1 MNKYLLASITII
13 ALWATSCSSHS
24 DEMADYMSWS
34 CNNQSPDNIKF
45 DYNLDE
51 ISKLYIEVND
61 KGGDITLICNN
72 YDKLEPLGW
81 DGSDTYNCDWGV
93 FTIEGQQVNCHF
105 PQYTSAKEA
114 SAIIT
119 ISPKNGKNAVKTILY
134 VKRTF
139 GDLVPDPG
147 PGTEEV
153 ADKYKFQLVQS
164 YFTPFMNDNFSVP
177 AIFDN
182 ISYQINDYLDRY
194 HGSGCPEFTQHY
206 DSIVWCA
213 DGLPN
218 TVRIYERQN
227 TANSTEEHFTSHWST
242 HFFKGNQIKNYLK
255 GYRDGKVVY
264 STSLTTNL
272 HKRDFLCYDWIN
284 GSIAIAN
291 PGHTRVYCMLDSI
304 YEYNAEDVQEMNG
317 TRYAQIYVNP
327 KSTVSNENSPAYM
340 QKGLSRLMSDN
351 AGQPQSIA
359 GKVDSFKCLP
369 TEGVEAIKFWENT
382 TTRILLLHKL
392 PDDDSPEKYY
402 LHIEPK

>member
-206 DSIVWCA
+206 D
-213 DGLPN
+213 L
-218 TVRIYERQN
+218 
-227 TANSTEEHFTSHWST
+227 
-242 HFFKGNQIKNYLK
+242 
-255 GYRDGKVVY
+255 
-264 STSLTTNL
+264 SL
-272 HKRDFLCYDWIN
+272 I
-284 GSIAIAN
+284 
-291 PGHTRVYCMLDSI
+291 
-304 YEYNAEDVQEMNG
+304 
-317 TRYAQIYVNP
+317 
-327 KSTVSNENSPAYM
+327 
-340 QKGLSRLMSDN
+340 
-351 AGQPQSIA
+351 
-359 GKVDSFKCLP
+359 
-369 TEGVEAIKFWENT
+369 
-382 TTRILLLHKL
+382 
-392 PDDDSPEKYY
+392 
-402 LHIEPK
+402 HI